1 MNSQGDGKPT
11 TLNKNRTTV
20 KTFLLN
26 ILQTLVVAVGMTFIA
41 DNAAAQRKV
50 AEPPARIKPA
60 NATAADSLNPILAQQ
75 DTLRL
80 LDSANK
86 PLLSR
91 NDSLQLRKDSIKIAK
106 KRDWAT
112 WRPNPKRA
120 MWLALVLP
128 GAGQIYNRKY
138 WKLPIVYG
146 GFVGC
151 AYALRWNNQ
160 MYRDYSQAY
169 LDLMDDDP
177 NTQSYNQFLHLGAK
191 IDDSNKARYQKLFN
205 EVVKNGYSVR
215 KVEEMAQMLKN
226 GEDVESGKKKIIAK
240 TKLPEE
246 FTALKNHLSD
256 FLQTKV
262 QMTCSPKG
270 KGKITIPFANE
281 EELERIMC
289 AFDKMKQE

>member
-1 MNSQGDGKPT
+1 MNRQGNGKPT
-11 TLNKNRTTV
+11 EFNKNRTTV

-26 ILQTLVVAVGMTFIA
+26 ILQTLVVAVGMTFVA
-41 DNAAAQRKV
+41 GNAAAQRKV
-50 AEPPARIKPA
+50 ADPPARTN
-60 NATAADSLNPILAQQ
+60 NAKAAAADSLNPILAQQ

-191 IDDSNKARYQKLFN
+191 IDDSNKARYQKLF
-205 EVVKNGYSVR
+205 KSRKDTYRRWRDLSVFCLIGVYALSVIDAYVDASLSEFDISKDLSLR
-215 KVEEMAQMLKN
+215 VEPTIISNNRERNPLKSN
-226 GEDVESGKKKIIAK
+226 SLGI
-240 TKLPEE
+240 
-246 FTALKNHLSD
+246 N
-256 FLQTKV
+256 
-262 QMTCSPKG
+262 CSLN
-270 KGKITIPFANE
+270 F
-281 EELERIMC
+281 
-289 AFDKMKQE
+289 